1 MKTIV
6 YVDGFNLYYGAVK
19 DTSLKWLNIHR
30 MCELH
35 LPKDQVVGV
44 KYFTAK
50 IISRPDD
57 PQKHIRQ
64 QVYLRALRTPPNLE
78 IIYGHY
84 SEHPK
89 WMRLTNPQ
97 PGRPYFA
104 EVIRTEEKGSDV
116 NIAINL
122 LHDGYQKKYELAVLV
137 TNDSDLLSAI
147 QIVQNDL
154 VLKVGILNPQ
164 KHPSKVL
171 KNEAL
176 FIRNLRTGIL
186 KASQFP
192 TTLTDA
198 KGSFHKPEEWEE
210 VDCE

>member
-19 DTSLKWLNIHR
+19 DNSLKWLNIHR

-35 LPKDQVVGV
+35 LPKDQIVGV

-64 QVYLRALRTPPNLE
+64 QVYLRALRTLPNFE

-89 WMRLTNPQ
+89 WMRLTNPE
-97 PGRPYFA
+97 PGGPYFA

-116 NIAINL
+116 NIAVNL
-122 LHDGYQKKYELAVLV
+122 LHDGYQKKYALAVLV

-154 VLKVGILNPQ
+154 GLKVGILNPQ

-171 KNEAL
+171 NNEAL

-198 KGSFHKPEEWEE
+198 KGSFYKPKDW
-210 VDCE
+210 

>member
-19 DTSLKWLNIHR
+19 DNPYKWLNVHR
-30 MCELH
+30 MCELL
-35 LPKDQVVGV
+35 LPQNKIVGI

-50 IISRPDD
+50 IYPRPDD

-64 QVYLRALRTPPNLE
+64 LVYLRALETLPNFE

-84 SEHPK
+84 LSHVVSMP
-89 WMRLTNPQ
+89 LANP
-97 PGRPYFA
+97 PTKGSKFA
-104 EVIRTEEKGSDV
+104 QVIKTEEKGSDV
-116 NIAINL
+116 NLAVHMLN
-122 LHDGYQKKYELAVLV
+122 DGYQRIYELAVIV
-137 TNDSDLLSAI
+137 SNDSDLLSAI

-154 VLKVGILNPQ
+154 NLNVGILNPQ

-176 FIRNLRTGIL
+176 FLKKIRPGVLR
-186 KASQFP
+186 ASQFP
-192 TTLTDA
+192 KTMKDA
-198 KGSFHKPEEWEE
+198 KGSFYKPKGW
-210 VDCE
+210 

>member
-6 YVDGFNLYYGAVK
+6 YIDGFNLYYGAVK
-19 DTSLKWLNIHR
+19 DTPYKWLNIHR
-30 MCELH
+30 MCDLH
-35 LPKDQVVGV
+35 LPKDQILGI

-64 QVYLRALRTPPNLE
+64 QVYLRALRTLANTE

-89 WMRLTNPQ
+89 WMRLANPKPGQ
-97 PGRPYFA
+97 PEFA
-104 EVIRTEEKGSDV
+104 EVVKTEEKGSDV
-116 NIAINL
+116 NLAVHL
-122 LHDGYQKKYELAVLV
+122 LHDGYQNKYELAVLV

-154 VLKVGILNPQ
+154 GLKVGILNPQ

-176 FIRNLRTGIL
+176 FIRNLRKGII

-192 TTLTDA
+192 PTITDA
-198 KGSFHKPEEWEE
+198 NGSFYKPKNW
-210 VDCE
+210 

>member
-6 YVDGFNLYYGAVK
+6 YVDGFNLYSGAVK
-19 DTSLKWLNIHR
+19 GTSYKWLNIHR
-30 MCELH
+30 MCEYH
-35 LPKDQVVGV
+35 LPKDQIVGI

-57 PQKHIRQ
+57 LQRHIRQ
-64 QVYLRALRTPPNLE
+64 LVYLRALRTLPNLE

-89 WMRLTNPQ
+89 WMRLKSPLPDGSN
-97 PGRPYFA
+97 FA

-116 NIAINL
+116 NIAVHL
-122 LHDGYQKKYELAVLV
+122 LHDGYQNKYELSVLV

-154 VLKVGILNPQ
+154 GLKVGILNPQ
-164 KHPSKVL
+164 VYPSKVL

-176 FIRNLRTGIL
+176 FIRNLRKGFL
-186 KASQFP
+186 KGSQFP
-192 TTLTDA
+192 NTLTDN
-198 KGSFHKPEEWEE
+198 KGSFYKPKDW
-210 VDCE
+210 